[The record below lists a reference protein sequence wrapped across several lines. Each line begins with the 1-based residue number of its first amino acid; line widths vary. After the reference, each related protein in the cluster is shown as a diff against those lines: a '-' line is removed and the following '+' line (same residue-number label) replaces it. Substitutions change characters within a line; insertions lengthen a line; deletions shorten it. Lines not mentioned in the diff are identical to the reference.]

1 MYNVPLA
8 PANARSDSCLPII
21 GPSSLSAVIVP
32 VSNTSFVGESYLN
45 NVTTIGPFWPFAPRC
60 VCPAVTPV
68 MFVAFTHASNF

>member
-1 MYNVPLA
+1 MA
-8 PANARSDSCLPII
+8 
-21 GPSSLSAVIVP
+21 
-32 VSNTSFVGESYLN
+32 SFLGESYLN